1 MTYAAAPQPAP
12 ARATAPTPGV
22 RPGAEGWLTPAQ
34 AVERSGFSLD
44 TLRYYERIGLL
55 GTVGRSRTG
64 HRRFTPHDLE
74 WLGVLR
80 CLRDTGM
87 PIAEMR
93 RFAGLV
99 RAGEG
104 TFAERL
110 AVLEQHDVQVEEQI
124 AHLRHQQEL
133 IHRKIAFYRSV
144 TGPSEPE
151 PATPGP
157 SGSEP
162 APVAA
167 STAGPPRAD

>member
-1 MTYAAAPQPAP
+1 MTH
-12 ARATAPTPGV
+12 ATAPQQPAARTAAEPGV
-22 RPGAEGWLTPAQ
+22 RPGTQPGDQPGGEGWLTPAQ

-55 GTVGRSRTG
+55 GTVERSRTG

-93 RFAGLV
+93 RFAELV

-104 TFAERL
+104 TSGARL
-110 AVLEQHDVQVEEQI
+110 AVLEQHDVQVEERI
-124 AHLRHQQEL
+124 AHLRRQQEL
-133 IHRKIAFYRSV
+133 IHGKIAFYRSA
-144 TGPSEPE
+144 TGSSATAPSAADSS
-151 PATPGP
+151 AT
-157 SGSEP
+157 ELR
-162 APVAA
+162 
-167 STAGPPRAD
+167 TAEA